1 MKKVNSIFDVIGP
14 IMVGPSS
21 SHTAGAAK
29 LARIARSLSGE
40 EIKKVIVM
48 LHGSFH
54 TTYKGHGTDR
64 ALLAGILGLAPS
76 DPSLVDAYELAEK
89 AGLEYEFVKKDLGP
103 VHPNTIKFIV
113 TGASGNVTELVGA
126 SVGGGEV
133 LVSSLNGFEV
143 SFSGNSY
150 TVISIQDDV
159 PGIVSEISG
168 VFAAAGLN
176 LATITLSRSARGR
189 EATMIM
195 EIDSEPSQE
204 VLDKLRTLP
213 RIRKIICYRPVEA

>member
-40 EIKKVIVM
+40 EIKKVVFM
-48 LHGSFH
+48 LHGSFQ

-204 VLDKLRTLP
+204 VLDRLRNLP

>member
-40 EIKKVIVM
+40 EIKKVIFM
-48 LHGSFH
+48 LHGSFQ

-204 VLDKLRTLP
+204 VLDRLRNLP